1 MAMRF
6 HVAEYGAW
14 QCEHRTA
21 CLNLQRRVSNN
32 TRAEPTRSVRPHVI
46 AVGVCSRGGG
56 DVLCLNDGAPGLCV
70 EVVHRHIGNQ

>member
-6 HVAEYGAW
+6 HVAEYGAR

-32 TRAEPTRSVRPHVI
+32 TRAEPTEAEDRMSLLSVFAR
-46 AVGVCSRGGG
+46 A
-56 DVLCLNDGAPGLCV
+56 AAATFYA
-70 EVVHRHIGNQ
+70 